1 MGEARVDSYVNSKSA
16 TVMASLISALF
27 LFVHTVLL
35 ILFSTYHIMPMV
47 YTNAFSIVF
56 YCIMFVFI
64 RNKWMNAFAIAV
76 HLEVSIHMAIAV
88 VFVGWECGFQIALL
102 GMNVLAF
109 YAEYL
114 GRRLLE
120 RFVPGLALSVVG
132 LVLYIGTFVISHLFP
147 SPYRLPYN
155 VEFILQ
161 IAWGIIVFAVMIVF
175 LKVFVYLAAN
185 SERELSS
192 QLTHDKLTK
201 LPNRYF
207 MAKHLA
213 KLTKERDVNQ
223 YWIAM
228 ADIDNFK
235 SVNDTYGHNCGDYVL
250 QTVAQILM
258 DGKDKH
264 AELCR
269 WGGEE
274 FLLVGKAIQSFPYS
288 CGQLNLMRSAVESYD
303 FWYEGN
309 RLSVT
314 ITIGVAPYN
323 ESYNLRDWINAADEL
338 LYEGKCNGKNRVVW

>member
-1 MGEARVDSYVNSKSA
+1 
-16 TVMASLISALF
+16 
-27 LFVHTVLL
+27 
-35 ILFSTYHIMPMV
+35 MV
-47 YTNAFSIVF
+47 YSNTFSIVF
-56 YCIMFVFI
+56 YCVMFLFI
-64 RNKWMNAFAIAV
+64 RNEWMNAFAIAV
-76 HLEVSIHMAIAV
+76 YLEVAIHMAGAAV
-88 VFVGWECGFQIALL
+88 CLGWECGFQVALI

-114 GRRLLE
+114 GRRLLAKH
-120 RFVPGLALSVVG
+120 VSGLALGIVG
-132 LVLYIGTFVISHLFP
+132 LVLYIASFLITHLLP
-147 SPYRLPYN
+147 SPYRLPPN
-155 VEFILQ
+155 IEFVLQ
-161 IAWGIIVFAVMIVF
+161 ITWAIIVFGVMISF
-175 LKVFVYLAAN
+175 LQVFVFLAAN

-213 KLTKERDVNQ
+213 KLTKEKDVDQ

-235 SVNDTYGHNCGDYVL
+235 HVNDTYGHNCGDYVL

-258 DGKDKH
+258 EGKDKH

-274 FLLVGKAIQSFPYS
+274 FLIAGKAVQSFPYS
-288 CGQLNLMRSAVESYD
+288 CGQLNLMRSAVESYA

-309 RLSVT
+309 KLSIT
-314 ITIGVAPYN
+314 ITIGVAQYN
-323 ESYNLRDWINAADEL
+323 EKYNLRDWINAADEL
-338 LYEGKCNGKNRVVW
+338 LYEGKCNGKNRVIW